1 MACCSAMSTPALS
14 RTLAIASALAALAA
28 CAEPRPQPTA
38 TSSAPTSSVPTSSAP
53 PTLSAAAEPVAQP
66 SVSPPDPGS
75 VELSFTGPLT
85 LEVRGEGVGCDSGFW
100 IASNDVLGPGT
111 QPSWALIDSS
121 SDLRLQLG
129 PFSKARVFSAPNGP
143 GSGVTRGAGEI
154 KLDVELVEKS
164 SGAKVG
170 VKGRVL
176 CPKPVTG
183 AVPEAI
189 TKLVA
194 QVSGSPVRAFSTRD
208 FGREQYAGAVSVLA
222 PAASARELVTKL
234 RAQLPSGWVAF
245 LGTSRWYGDEKHEGE
260 VEVVV
265 GPARDGLD
273 IVRIAQT
280 DAVNFG
286 MHTEALVKKLRAYHA
301 LVPIDIW
308 HAETDTIELDL
319 AKVPADV
326 AAFAKDVYAFC
337 PDIVDQ
343 GVGTVSALQRQI
355 GATRALYLW
364 WD

>member
-1 MACCSAMSTPALS
+1 MSTPALS

-265 GPARDGLD
+265 GPGRATVSTSYESRRPTPSTSACTPRPWSRSCAPTTRSCRSTSGTQ
-273 IVRIAQT
+273 RRT
-280 DAVNFG
+280 RSSSTSRRCPPTSPRSRRTSTPF
-286 MHTEALVKKLRAYHA
+286 ALTSWTRAS
-301 LVPIDIW
+301 
-308 HAETDTIELDL
+308 
-319 AKVPADV
+319 
-326 AAFAKDVYAFC
+326 
-337 PDIVDQ
+337 
-343 GVGTVSALQRQI
+343 GRSSALQRQI